1 LHSKLFKKQLI
12 FEFFSIVVFLFSQI
26 NIVDIQIEELLY
38 KFRRSGAVFKEKDK
52 RKEKKRKSFG
62 AKPKIITPHMP
73 LREVAHVVVN
83 EKTSMKIFF
92 GCHKSLLMLLK

>member
-12 FEFFSIVVFLFSQI
+12 FGFLSIVVFLFSQI

-52 RKEKKRKSFG
+52 RKEKKKKVIWCQTKNNYPTH
-62 AKPKIITPHMP
+62 ATPGGSSC
-73 LREVAHVVVN
+73 RGE
-83 EKTSMKIFF
+83 
-92 GCHKSLLMLLK
+92 